1 MTHRRLDKASSLEGV
16 AYLVPAVSIFL
27 FVVVGP
33 ALFVL
38 FISFFHYNILNSAT
52 SRFAGLANYQQ
63 VFTTVA
69 FWKSLLN
76 TLYFVIGSVPTG
88 TFLGL
93 FIALLLMKKFT
104 GRSIVRLGVF
114 APYITPIVATSI
126 IWIWILNPQFGL
138 ANGLLHTFRLPEVG
152 WLLSPRWAMV
162 GVVTYTLWHSVGF
175 NVVIFMAGLSSI
187 STELREAARIDG
199 ANWWQ
204 EFRNVIW
211 PLLSPTTL
219 FVLIITTIASVQAF
233 TQFYTMT
240 KGGPINATTTT
251 SYLLYQEA
259 FLFFHTSYA
268 AALAVVLFFII
279 IALTLLQM
287 RVVRTDTAN

>member
-1 MTHRRLDKASSLEGV
+1 MTHRRLDKATPLEGI
-16 AYLVPAVSIFL
+16 AYLAPALSIFL
-27 FVVVGP
+27 FVIVGP

-38 FISFFHYNILNSAT
+38 FISFFHYDMLNSAT
-52 SRFAGLANYQQ
+52 SQFAGLSNYHQL
-63 VFTTVA
+63 FTTMA
-69 FWKSLLN
+69 FWTSLLN
-76 TLYFVIGSVPTG
+76 TLYFIIGSVPTG
-88 TFLGL
+88 TFFGL
-93 FIALLLMKKFT
+93 FIALLLMKKFK

-114 APYITPIVATSI
+114 APYVTPIVATSI

-138 ANGLLHTFRLPEVG
+138 ANGILHALRLPEVG
-152 WLLSPRWAMV
+152 WLLSPRWAMA
-162 GVVTYTLWHSVGF
+162 GVVMYTLWHSVGF

-187 STELREAARIDG
+187 SSELREAARVDG

-204 EFRNVIW
+204 EFRNVVW

-219 FVLIITTIASVQAF
+219 FVLIITTITSVQAF

-240 KGGPINATTTT
+240 KGGPVNATTTT
-251 SYLLYQEA
+251 SYLLYQQA

-279 IALTLLQM
+279 IALTLFQM